1 MGLTKLSDPIVVDDL
16 TPAQLDEIHYL
27 GLGTNPGGDV
37 YESLIIHRLI
47 SDAVVDSLYTGD
59 PLLAPDGVFMTVANE
74 DLYADEISALIQSLT
89 EMGLTKLSDPIVV
102 DDLTPAQ
109 LDEIHYLGLG
119 TNPGGDVYESLIIH
133 RLISDSVISTVDV
146 PDDAYMTAAQEDV
159 KADEISALI
168 ASLTEMGLAK
178 LSDPI
183 NVDDLTIV
191 QLQNIHYLGLGTNP
205 GGDVYESLIIHRLI
219 SDSVISTVDVPDD
232 AYMTP
237 AQEDV
242 KADEI
247 SALIA
252 SLTEMGL
259 TKLSDPINVDDLSV
273 AQLQNI
279 HYLGLGTD
287 PVLDVYE
294 SLIIHRMISDSVIS
308 TVDVPDDAYM
318 TPAQEDVK
326 ADEVSALIASL
337 TEMGLTK
344 LSDPI
349 NVDDLTLLQ
358 LQNIHYLGLGTDP
371 VLDVYESLIIHRMIS
386 DSVISTVDVPDD
398 AYMTPAQ
405 EDVKA
410 DEVSALIE
418 ALDTMGLSKLSDP
431 IDVNGLSVATL
442 KEIHYLG
449 LGTNPVLDVYES
461 LIIHRLVSD
470 AVVDS
475 LYAGNPASAPD
486 GVFMTVANEDLYADE
501 ISALIASME
510 EMGIVSLGAS
520 LSFSNP
526 SKDQLQELHYLGLA
540 VDPGTDL
547 YQSLIVHRLISDS
560 VDSSLDVPDD
570 AYMTVAQE
578 DIKVDEISALI
589 EAMTV
594 MGITNL
600 TAGLSISNPTV
611 TQLQDLHYL
620 GLEEDPS
627 GDVYDSYI
635 VHRLISD
642 SVDSALDVPD
652 DAYMT
657 VAQEDIKV
665 DEISAL
671 IEAMTVMGITNL
683 TAGFSFTNP
692 TTTQIQELNYLGLG
706 VDPSGDVYD
715 SYIVHRLLSDAVSAA
730 ITVPAGSYIAGRPE
744 DIKAAEIDHLI
755 ATMGILGA
763 TDVTDIVAKITVPNL
778 KALTNPQ
785 IEVLVEAISDGP
797 NLIVYYMI
805 SDVVDPGNNLYPDLD
820 PLSVDASDAPYVMSG
835 ITRVRLERASIAAAL
850 TLL

>member
-1 MGLTKLSDPIVVDDL
+1 
-16 TPAQLDEIHYL
+16 
-27 GLGTNPGGDV
+27 
-37 YESLIIHRLI
+37 
-47 SDAVVDSLYTGD
+47 
-59 PLLAPDGVFMTVANE
+59 
-74 DLYADEISALIQSLT
+74 
-89 EMGLTKLSDPIVV
+89 
-102 DDLTPAQ
+102 
-109 LDEIHYLGLG
+109 
-119 TNPGGDVYESLIIH
+119 
-133 RLISDSVISTVDV
+133 
-146 PDDAYMTAAQEDV
+146 
-159 KADEISALI
+159 
-168 ASLTEMGLAK
+168 
-178 LSDPI
+178 
-183 NVDDLTIV
+183 
-191 QLQNIHYLGLGTNP
+191 
-205 GGDVYESLIIHRLI
+205 
-219 SDSVISTVDVPDD
+219 
-232 AYMTP
+232 
-237 AQEDV
+237 
-242 KADEI
+242 
-247 SALIA
+247 
-252 SLTEMGL
+252 
-259 TKLSDPINVDDLSV
+259 
-273 AQLQNI
+273 
-279 HYLGLGTD
+279 
-287 PVLDVYE
+287 
-294 SLIIHRMISDSVIS
+294 
-308 TVDVPDDAYM
+308 
-318 TPAQEDVK
+318 
-326 ADEVSALIASL
+326 
-337 TEMGLTK
+337 
-344 LSDPI
+344 
-349 NVDDLTLLQ
+349 
-358 LQNIHYLGLGTDP
+358 
-371 VLDVYESLIIHRMIS
+371 MIS

-744 DIKAAEIDHLI
+744 DIKAAEINHLI
-755 ATMGILGA
+755 DTMEILNVSDVSSFAGITTADLEDLTAG
-763 TDVTDIVAKITVPNL
+763 DIEIIT
-778 KALTNPQ
+778 
-785 IEVLVEAISDGP
+785 EAGP
-797 NLIVYYMI
+797 PEGTNLIVYYFM
-805 SDVVDPGNNLYPDLD
+805 SNLVDPDNDFYPDID
-820 PLSVDASDAPYVMSG
+820 PLSVEASDDPYVMSG
-835 ITRVRLERASIAAAL
+835 VTRVRLERASLSAVL
-850 TLL
+850 TFISA

>member
-1 MGLTKLSDPIVVDDL
+1 
-16 TPAQLDEIHYL
+16 
-27 GLGTNPGGDV
+27 
-37 YESLIIHRLI
+37 LI
-47 SDAVVDSLYTGD
+47 SDAVVDALYTGN
-59 PLLAPDGVFMTVANE
+59 PLLAPDGVFMTPANE
-74 DLYADEISALIQSLT
+74 DLLAVEISALIQSLT
-89 EMGLTKLSDPIVV
+89 EMGLTKLSDPIDV
-102 DDLTPAQ
+102 DNLTIAQ
-109 LDEIHYLGLG
+109 LQNIHYLGLG
-119 TNPGGDVYESLIIH
+119 TDPVIDTYESLIIH
-133 RLISDSVISTVDV
+133 RLISDSVISTVD
-146 PDDAYMTAAQEDV
+146 
-159 KADEISALI
+159 I
-168 ASLTEMGLAK
+168 
-178 LSDPI
+178 
-183 NVDDLTIV
+183 
-191 QLQNIHYLGLGTNP
+191 
-205 GGDVYESLIIHRLI
+205 
-219 SDSVISTVDVPDD
+219 PDD

-237 AQEDV
+237 SQEDV
-242 KADEI
+242 KPDEI

-308 TVDVPDDAYM
+308 TVDIPDDAYM
-318 TPAQEDVK
+318 TPSQEDVK
-326 ADEVSALIASL
+326 ADEISALIESL

-386 DSVISTVDVPDD
+386 DSVISTVTVPDD
-398 AYMTPAQ
+398 AYMTPSQ

-449 LGTNPVLDVYES
+449 LGTDPVLDVYES

-486 GVFMTVANEDLYADE
+486 GVFMTVANEDLLADE

-540 VDPGTDL
+540 IDPGIDL
-547 YQSLIVHRLISDS
+547 YQSL
-560 VDSSLDVPDD
+560 
-570 AYMTVAQE
+570 
-578 DIKVDEISALI
+578 
-589 EAMTV
+589 
-594 MGITNL
+594 
-600 TAGLSISNPTV
+600 
-611 TQLQDLHYL
+611 
-620 GLEEDPS
+620 
-627 GDVYDSYI
+627 I

-671 IEAMTVMGITNL
+671 IDAMTVMGISNLTAGLSISNPTVTQLQDLHYLGLEDDPSGDVYDSYIVHRLISDSVDSALSVPSDAFMANGIDIEVDEISALIEAMTVMGISNL
-683 TAGFSFTNP
+683 TAGFSFSNP

-730 ITVPAGSYIAGRPE
+730 ITVPAGSYIAGRPN

-763 TDVTDIVAKITVPNL
+763 TDVSDIVTKITVPNL

-785 IEVLVEAISDGP
+785 IEILVEAISDGP

-805 SDVVDPGNNLYPDLD
+805 SDVVDPGNDLYPDLD
-820 PLSVDASDAPYVMSG
+820 PLNNEVSDNPYVMDG
-835 ITRVRLERASIAAAL
+835 ATRVRLKRASIAAAL
-850 TLL
+850 ALL